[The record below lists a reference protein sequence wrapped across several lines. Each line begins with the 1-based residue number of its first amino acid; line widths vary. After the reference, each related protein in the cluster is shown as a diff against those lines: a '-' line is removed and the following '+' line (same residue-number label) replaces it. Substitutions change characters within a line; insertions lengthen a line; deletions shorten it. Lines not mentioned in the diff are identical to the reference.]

1 MTLDPPAKVKPPI
14 LGLIQARLVELLAE
28 WQEPAYRAAQI
39 LEWVFKRRVLSF
51 DDMTNL
57 SRGLRAKRSLHG
69 PMQRAACST
78 ARSAEALIDFRKYSG
93 YNEHVC
99 LSCGRTL
106 W

>member
-1 MTLDPPAKVKPPI
+1 MCEN
-14 LGLIQARLVELLAE
+14 LIGTQPETPDAVGGTNCV
-28 WQEPAYRAAQI
+28 AAG
-39 LEWVFKRRVLSF
+39 
-51 DDMTNL
+51 
-57 SRGLRAKRSLHG
+57 RGLRAKRSLHG